1 LSDSASTPPRLDA
14 ARILEVLVRHGVE
27 FVVIGQYAA
36 ELRGALLER
45 RTQDIDLT
53 PAIDQDNLA
62 RLSTALDELGAHI
75 RTEGVAGGLPF
86 SHDAR
91 SLARS
96 AIWNLTCRWGEFDL
110 SFNPSG
116 TSGYHD
122 LVTDSKALT
131 VGGVEV
137 FVASLEGVIRSKE
150 AAGRPKDVRVLPA
163 LRAIAERLR
172 TERPDPRQ

>member
-1 LSDSASTPPRLDA
+1 MSDPGTTPQLDA
-14 ARILEVLVRHGVE
+14 AHILEVLVRHGVE

-53 PAIDQDNLA
+53 PATDRDNLT
-62 RLSTALDELGAHI
+62 RLSTALEELDARI
-75 RTEGVAGGLPF
+75 RTEGVVGGLAF
-86 SHDAR
+86 SHDAQ
-91 SLARS
+91 SLARA

-122 LVTDSKALT
+122 LVTDSGPLT

-137 FVASLEGVIRSKE
+137 SVASLDDVSRSKE
-150 AAGRPKDVRVLPA
+150 AAGRPKDLRVLPA
-163 LRAIAERLR
+163 LRAIADRLR
-172 TERPDPRQ
+172 AEGPGAQS